1 MAGIGAMVAGLFT
14 VVVVINRRRLA
25 DAQRRRE
32 TIRSAGDLR
41 WLADVTIDSHTAHL
55 LGVAP
60 ADLARTY
67 ALAATADGIELWAT
81 EAGCSAHVAQSK
93 VLRVEAIPPSW
104 SWNGVTS
111 ITLDVGGLEETILI
125 DLVGPL
131 FGTFPATRA
140 QQHSVVRALPV
151 REVAGA

>member
-1 MAGIGAMVAGLFT
+1 MAGIGAMVAGVFT
-14 VVVVINRRRLA
+14 VVVMINRRRLA
-25 DAQRRRE
+25 DAERRRE

-41 WLADVTIDSHTAHL
+41 WLADVTIDSHSAHL
-55 LGVAP
+55 IGVAP

-81 EAGCSAHVAQSK
+81 EAGASANVARSK
-93 VLRVEAIPPSW
+93 ILHVEAIPPSW

-111 ITLDVGGLEETILI
+111 IALDVDGLDETLLI

-131 FGTFPATRA
+131 FGTFPATQA
-140 QQHSVVRALPV
+140 QQHSVVQALPGS
-151 REVAGA
+151 EVAGA